1 MKTREQLNTETYQQA
16 VKFAQSF
23 AEELKTE
30 YLNEA
35 TERYQFE
42 QSQFEQ
48 SYSEAIS
55 QKKEKLPPLVM
66 LLMFAMLLVMSG
78 AIYWQSGRYQIV
90 QKGEQMHQA
99 FQVQFDLEQK
109 EQKNERYILNLQDRL
124 RQNPNDGNLWY
135 ELGQAYALNND
146 FTSALICYDNAQKV
160 LGEKAAI
167 LGAMATADYYQHK
180 QTLTEQA
187 EQWIEKA
194 LALDA
199 KESSSLL
206 LLASNAFRN
215 KDYTKAIDYW
225 RKVLDSENES
235 IDRRAVIQS
244 IQMARQMQY
253 N

>member
-35 TERYQFE
+35 TARY
-42 QSQFEQ
+42 QFEQ
-48 SYSEAIS
+48 SYSEPVS
-55 QKKEKLPPLVM
+55 QKKEKLSPLVM
-66 LLMFAMLLVMSG
+66 LLIFAILLVISG
-78 AIYWQSGRYQIV
+78 ALYWLSGRYQIV

-146 FTSALICYDNAQKV
+146 FASALICYDNAQKV

-180 QTLTEQA
+180 QTLTKQA
-187 EQWIEKA
+187 EQWIKKA

-206 LLASNAFRN
+206 LLASNAFLN

-244 IQMARQMQY
+244 IQMARQMQQG
-253 N
+253 